1 MNKTSK
7 LNKCYVGIALLVTQ
21 GAFAAN
27 FDISPYG
34 TLPTTVT
41 VGQSVS
47 AYYTVKNMTN
57 TARYG
62 YVLQGLPTTV
72 NQNTTSPN
80 CTNPINLEATASC
93 QLQLDIT
100 AAVSSNF
107 AICKGSSC
115 TTATTPLNV
124 SLVPV
129 SPPSPPSK
137 PTGAYVS
144 NYANTLNDSV
154 TYCILNPDTN
164 FIDTCQ
170 MAGGNL
176 NVSLSGVILNNEKT
190 MAFLTTYGTASVYQC
205 MIDPVT
211 GLFDGTCSATPITVS
226 TGPSYSPAYGLPTFN
241 ATDSILYLLDNAAP
255 RVLACSVSNNTLQ
268 TPCVDTGATNI
279 GTNGGVQLVLNSS
292 NTLAY
297 IASYDGFITQCQVSN
312 NGQLFNNCT
321 QLGADNSITLL
332 LVTGLALTKDNA
344 YLYLTDNDQGNLYR
358 CSTTVSSNKL
368 TNCTTITNL
377 QYGWTLT
384 LNPTNST
391 MYVAGNYSGWV
402 KSCPVNSDGSF
413 GVCSTSNGSGFFND
427 PTSVALF

>member
-1 MNKTSK
+1 MNKIFK
-7 LNKCYVGIALLVTQ
+7 LNKYYAVITLLVTQ
-21 GAFAAN
+21 NAFAAN

-41 VGQSVS
+41 TGQSVS
-47 AYYTVKNMTN
+47 AYYIVKNMTN
-57 TARYG
+57 TARNG

-72 NQNTTSPN
+72 NQNTSSPN
-80 CTNPINLEATASC
+80 CANPINLAPQASC

-100 AAVSSNF
+100 GAVSSNI
-107 AICKGSSC
+107 AICRGYSC
-115 TTATTPLNV
+115 TTTTTSLNV
-124 SLVPV
+124 SQV
-129 SPPSPPSK
+129 SAPSIPSK

-154 TYCILNPDTN
+154 TYCTLNPDTS

-176 NVSLSGVILNNEKT
+176 NVSLSGVILNNAKT

-205 MIDPVT
+205 MIDKVT
-211 GLFDGTCSATPITVS
+211 GLFDGACSATAITVS
-226 TGPSYSPAYGLPTFN
+226 TGPSYSPGYGLPTFN

-268 TPCVDTGATNI
+268 TPCVDTGATI
-279 GTNGGVQLVLNSS
+279 TDTNGVQLVLNSS

-297 IASYDGFITQCQVSN
+297 IATYDGFITQCQVSN
-312 NGQLFNNCT
+312 NGQVFNNCT
-321 QLGADNSITLL
+321 QLGADNSISLQE
-332 LVTGLALTKDNA
+332 VTGLALTKDNA
-344 YLYLTDNDQGNLYR
+344 YLYLMDNDQGNLYR
-358 CSTTVSSNKL
+358 CSTTVSNNNL

-384 LNPTNST
+384 LNPANST
-391 MYVAGNYSGWV
+391 MYVAGNYSAWV

-413 GVCSTSNGSGFFND
+413 GACSTSNGSGFFND